1 MLIVN
6 IPGVCHAKS
15 IYVMSLLL
23 LSLQCHA
30 ENRAAQEILRQH
42 ERERILREQQEIAPD
57 IRLPTLSTGTT
68 PHYPAHESPC
78 FVIND
83 ILLTGVDAP
92 AFAWVLPEV
101 AQAKGRCLGTTGINM
116 VMSQLQNA
124 MVARGFVTTRVLA
137 APQDLTQGTLTL
149 TVVAGRIRHILF
161 APGTPSRATARN
173 AVPARRGDLLNLR
186 DIEQALEN
194 FKRLPTVEAD
204 IQITPAQGDDAK
216 PGESDLVIAWKQR
229 SPPVR
234 VSASLDDSGSKAT
247 GKMQGSFTLSLD
259 DLLALNDLL
268 YVNFNHDV
276 FNGNSKGTQGYTAH
290 LSVPYSYWS
299 LGTTLSGYEYRQT
312 VAGARLHYVYR
323 GTSDNAEV
331 KLSRLLYRDAVRKS
345 GAYLTGWMR
354 RSSNFIDDTEVEVQ
368 RRRTGGWSA
377 GLTHRE
383 YLGASTLDGNL
394 GYRRGTGAF
403 DAMAAPE
410 ELFDEGTSRMALITA
425 DVELMMPFQLG
436 AQTLRYTGNIR
447 TQWDRTPLVPQDR
460 FSIGGRYSVRGFD
473 GELTLM
479 GERGWVWRNELGLAL
494 GAGQSVYLGAD
505 YGHVGGNSTRWL
517 NGRDLAGA
525 VIGLRGGMSGFAWD
539 LFVGGPLHKPEG
551 FQTSA
556 LTTGFNVNWSY

>member
-1 MLIVN
+1 MR
-6 IPGVCHAKS
+6 GM
-15 IYVMSLLL
+15 YFMSLFL
-23 LSLQCHA
+23 LSLNCYA
-30 ENRAAQEILRQH
+30 EHRAAQEILRQH
-42 ERERILREQQEIAPD
+42 ERERILREQQELTPD
-57 IRLPTLSTGTT
+57 IRLPVSSTSTT
-68 PHYPAHESPC
+68 PHYPADESPC

-83 ILLTGVDAP
+83 IQLTGADAP
-92 AFAWVLPEV
+92 VFAWALKE
-101 AQAKGRCLGTTGINM
+101 ADTAKGRCLGTTGINM

-137 APQDLTQGTLTL
+137 APQDLTRGTLTL
-149 TVVAGRIRHILF
+149 VVVPGRVRHIVF
-161 APGTPSRATARN
+161 APNTNSRATAWN
-173 AVPARRGDLLNLR
+173 AVPASRGDILNLR

-194 FKRLPTVEAD
+194 FKRLPTVDAD
-204 IQITPAQGDDAK
+204 IQITPAEGDDAQ
-216 PGESDLVIAWKQR
+216 PGESDLVITWQQR

-234 VSASLDDSGSKAT
+234 VSASFDDAGSKST
-247 GKMQGSFTLSLD
+247 GKMQGSATLSLD
-259 DLLALNDLL
+259 DLVALNDLF
-268 YVNFNHDV
+268 YINVNHDL
-276 FNGNSKGTQGYTAH
+276 FNGNNKGTRGYTAH
-290 LSVPYSYWS
+290 YSLPYGYWT

-312 VAGARLHYVYR
+312 VAGARQHYLYS
-323 GTSDNAEV
+323 GTSNNAEV
-331 KLSRLLYRDAVRKS
+331 RLSRVLYRDAVRKS
-345 GAYLTGWMR
+345 GAYVSGWKR
-354 RSSNFIDDTEVEVQ
+354 RSDNFIDDTEVEVQ
-368 RRRTGGWSA
+368 RRRTGGWTL

-394 GYRRGTGAF
+394 VYRRGTGAF

-410 ELFDEGTSRMALITA
+410 ELFGEGTSRMALITA
-425 DVELMMPFQLG
+425 DVELMTPFALG
-436 AQTLRYTGNIR
+436 TQSLRYTGNVR

-479 GERGWVWRNELGLAL
+479 GERGWVWRNELGLEL